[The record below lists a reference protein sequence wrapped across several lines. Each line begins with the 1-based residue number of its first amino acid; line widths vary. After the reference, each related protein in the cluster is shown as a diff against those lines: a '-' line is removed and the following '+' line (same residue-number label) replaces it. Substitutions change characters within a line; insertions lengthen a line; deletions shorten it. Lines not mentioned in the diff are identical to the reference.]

1 MTKELLNDLINNSQK
16 KHWDVISVTI
26 DDLKQFNVISETLV
40 FEGIVNDLSEIPE
53 NIEHEHCY
61 VLKSDNCP
69 YIKKDND
76 TLIKILPNPINLND
90 IGGSH

>member
-1 MTKELLNDLINNSQK
+1 MEKKTMTKELLNDLINNSQK

-26 DDLKQFNVISETLV
+26 DDLGQFGVIGEILV
-40 FEGIVNDLSEIPE
+40 FEGVVNDLSEIPE

-61 VLKSDNCP
+61 VLKSDNCA

-76 TLIKILPNPINLND
+76 TLIKILPTSLI
-90 IGGSH
+90 